1 MGHPVLVPLPAPHAQ
16 LFAEYHERLCAHA
29 QSILKDPAEAR
40 DVVQEVF
47 IRAMREKRLFDADF
61 KTGAWL
67 YRVTRNLCFNISR
80 DRRRRGGIL
89 AAAPRED
96 SVAGGQTEAVV
107 ASERQDSL
115 AAAMD
120 RLSPDHR
127 EILRL
132 RYYEDLSY
140 VEIAARLDIKLGTVM
155 SRLSRARDRMEDAL
169 AGSEHL
175 RAAG

>member
-16 LFAEYHERLCAHA
+16 LFELYHERLCAHA
-29 QSILKDPAEAR
+29 QSILRDPAEAR

-47 IRAMREKRLFDADF
+47 IRAMREPRLFDPGF

-96 SVAGGQTEAVV
+96 SVPGGQAEAV
-107 ASERQDSL
+107 SGQERQQAL
-115 AAAMD
+115 LAAMD
-120 RLSPDHR
+120 TLSPDHR
-127 EILRL
+127 EILFL
-132 RYYEDLSY
+132 RYFEDLSY
-140 VEIAARLDIKLGTVM
+140 AEIAARLGIKLGTVM
-155 SRLSRARDRMEDAL
+155 SRLSRARDRMEEAL
-169 AGSEHL
+169 AAASDA